1 MDIESIKRDFEL
13 KGYTLLELRTELVKK
28 MAAIHPDKNGGAFID
43 PDTEE
48 QYYKYNGAIEFIDKQ
63 TASGTSLITVNDA
76 KELIETFTKQIAQ
89 TTSSRDTDLIFAQ
102 RVDRS
107 MGVIRK
113 KFRLPKITTA
123 TITAV
128 LSAMWI
134 FPNQVKD
141 HPILGQLINV
151 ESLMFTY
158 IWFYALM
165 GTVILWYGLYSF
177 EQKQERFLR
186 NTNTA
191 FYQNKVFKSFIANE
205 VRNDTEESVPII
217 FTKEHLMIYLMDSY
231 RGRGRRRTNLI
242 RLLRFPKMDT
252 DIAESIADTVISKA
266 EQKNLIKK
274 VDSNS
279 LEDNYIFVKSL
290 GNSTKNSNA
299 L

>member
-1 MDIESIKRDFEL
+1 
-13 KGYTLLELRTELVKK
+13 
-28 MAAIHPDKNGGAFID
+28 
-43 PDTEE
+43 
-48 QYYKYNGAIEFIDKQ
+48 
-63 TASGTSLITVNDA
+63 
-76 KELIETFTKQIAQ
+76 
-89 TTSSRDTDLIFAQ
+89 
-102 RVDRS
+102 
-107 MGVIRK
+107 
-113 KFRLPKITTA
+113 
-123 TITAV
+123 
-128 LSAMWI
+128 MWI

-266 EQKNLIKK
+266 EQKI
-274 VDSNS
+274 
-279 LEDNYIFVKSL
+279 
-290 GNSTKNSNA
+290 
-299 L
+299 